1 MLRYELKRH
10 SINDND
16 NDNKHEQWMIHNKYI
31 LNIYSIEFE
40 KSTFDHENSNL
51 DDSWKMV

>member
-1 MLRYELKRH
+1 MRY